1 MIPDLK
7 IYKGRE
13 VEKVYHVEEIDL
25 MFGVVEDII
34 DALNLDSLQSGS
46 TKEILSAIIKAKGT
60 LKPLLMD
67 VFDGLTADEIRRTRS
82 QNVSEVIIGI
92 ANYYFNDVFKINDER
107 KN

>member
-46 TKEILSAIIKAKGT
+46 TKEIMSAIIKAKGT

>member
-60 LKPLLMD
+60 LKPMLMD